1 MNGQTFFSHGKSNSC
16 GVFIAFFGSKSVAI
30 TKKFSDN
37 SGHILVLQ
45 VKIDGK
51 IYLLVNLY
59 NSNTEQ
65 EQLKTLNKLD
75 TILLKSD
82 DNEYNHIIFS
92 GDFNTFFNASLE
104 ATGANAIP
112 KVHTVGKSSG
122 KNKKCRHFRCYFN
135 RFVSFLFVC
144 R

>member
-92 GDFNTFFNASLE
+92 GDFNTFSML
-104 ATGANAIP
+104 
-112 KVHTVGKSSG
+112 
-122 KNKKCRHFRCYFN
+122 
-135 RFVSFLFVC
+135 L
-144 R
+144 